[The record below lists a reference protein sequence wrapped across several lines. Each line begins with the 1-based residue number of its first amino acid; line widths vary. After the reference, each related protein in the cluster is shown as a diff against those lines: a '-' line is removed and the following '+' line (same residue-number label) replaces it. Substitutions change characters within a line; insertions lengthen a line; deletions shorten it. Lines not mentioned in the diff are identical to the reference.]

1 MRKIE
6 VELYNH
12 GSYVCGRVK
21 SMPEELRDVETIIA
35 EGDFVLSGLACPR
48 LRKNKLNLRGGLR
61 QYDTEWFNFD
71 YPNEEEAR
79 KAIEAFE
86 SLIKKWNVLHQ
97 DVLSEKEKEYLSAVI
112 KPYMNSQYD
121 IYIRKFPAEPED
133 KKYEVITIRILQGKK
148 WVGILDFPPF
158 EKNTRYE
165 LMKIGKDYTPKEL
178 EIEIEEK

>member
-1 MRKIE
+1 MKKIE

-21 SMPEELRDVETIIA
+21 GMSEELRDAGTIIA
-35 EGDFVLSGLACPR
+35 EDNFEISSFGCPK
-48 LRKNKLNLRGGLR
+48 LRRNKLSLWGGLK
-61 QYDTEWFNFD
+61 QYDSEWFNFD

-86 SLIKKWNVLHQ
+86 YLIKKWNVLHQ
-97 DVLSEKEKEYLSAVI
+97 GILSEKEKEYLSTVI
-112 KPYMNSQYD
+112 KPFMTSQYD
-121 IYIRKFPAEPED
+121 IYIRKFPAEPGD

-158 EKNTRYE
+158 EKGTRYE
-165 LMKIGKDYTPKEL
+165 LMKIGKDYTLKEL
-178 EIEIEEK
+178 EIGKEEK